1 MQIQQQSGF
10 IELSETM
17 QHFVSQIADGH
28 TKMASLIN
36 RDGMQTRQQIHQSEM
51 RVKNSIN
58 AVHVEADVEAKRN
71 RLLQSLKFDSMN
83 VRRTDIKAANEATY
97 LSFFKSLEFEIEPT
111 SGSAATIWADFVD
124 WLQSDDQT
132 FWIQGKPGAGKS
144 TLVKFLL
151 QHESTPKALNKW
163 THNPLIVSHFFWK
176 PGSVLQRNFKGLLC
190 SLSHQLLFSEPSL
203 IDHILSEFKS
213 FKDSDSIGDW
223 EISHLMAIFKS
234 LLAHYNRPIFF
245 LIDGVDEALEI
256 EEILKF
262 LASSITSRNTKWCI
276 SSRGEEIFRQAFS
289 KYKGFKLNEYTRDDM
304 LRFSQKEIQY
314 ALSNVQGYENIYTE
328 HFLQRLQHSLVDK
341 AEGVYLWLVLALE
354 SIKRGL
360 RNNDREDVILSRL
373 RKLPA
378 GLEELYADMWGRLGE
393 DQDIYQ
399 KEAAHYF
406 NLLITLR
413 ALTEDYN
420 QIYKD
425 GPLLEWPLTPFQIML
440 AQDDVLQSAFL
451 DESYELQVSELWKK
465 CFDMTKTISIKTAG
479 LLVIQRERESE
490 NTRLD
495 LQIGKKYALLS
506 RCTADKVDFIHR
518 SLFDFLTNTEA
529 GKDILAQAP
538 LDLVSVQLATTVL
551 CQLRLMKSTDETLY
565 KRNRLL
571 RRGGSLHFLRWLL
584 KQTQKNNNFSKEK
597 VFNTLLPAYESL
609 FKAGLIPWDKRQMG
623 CPRPCFDTLI
633 LSDPLF
639 QPFIKE
645 RLKRRGP
652 SYATRVLREYLC
664 IGEVGFDPLHDLGVN
679 IAEFFHDLGADI
691 NSADICFYEPPVS
704 VGQFAG
710 CLTYESALSEFVKL
724 LYSTDTARSGYY
736 EPLRSLL
743 AFLERSP
750 NLNTRTSCLLWS
762 AIDPIDRDNDWNL
775 RQLLSALSAEENKHS
790 RISQDHVVVITEA
803 NLKYLVGQFLKT
815 YSSNNSATNALLA
828 RALQLAQREGSK
840 PYIKARFI
848 IVMQKT
854 NVVSQ
859 TRSVTCYRFVD
870 EDVDVFAEHG
880 KYRAYSPGLEET
892 FPILRMKL
900 EKAHEYIKVCE
911 KVDVSALS
919 ALLDQKLGACFRES

>member
-1 MQIQQQSGF
+1 
-10 IELSETM
+10 M

-71 RLLQSLKFDSMN
+71 RLLQSLKFESMN
-83 VRRTDIKAANEATY
+83 VRRTDIKTANEATY
-97 LSFFKSLEFEIEPT
+97 LSFFKSLEFEKKPT
-111 SGSAATIWADFVD
+111 SGSAATVWADFVN
-124 WLQSDDQT
+124 WLQSDEQT

-151 QHESTPKALNKW
+151 QHNNTLKALNKW
-163 THNPLIVSHFFWK
+163 NHNPLIVSHFFWK
-176 PGSVLQRNFKGLLC
+176 PGSILQRNFRGLLC
-190 SLSHQLLFSEPSL
+190 SLSHQLLSSEPSL
-203 IDHILSEFKS
+203 IDQVLSEFKS
-213 FKDSDSIGDW
+213 SKESDSIGDW

-234 LLAHYNRPIFF
+234 LLTHYNRPIFF

-276 SSRGEEIFRQAFS
+276 SSRGEEIFQQAFS
-289 KYKGFKLNEYTRDDM
+289 KYKGFQLNEYTRDDM
-304 LRFSQKEIQY
+304 LSFSQKEIQH
-314 ALSNVQGYENIYTE
+314 ALSNVQGYENIYTDY
-328 HFLQRLQHSLVDK
+328 FLQRLQYSLVDK

-360 RNNDREDVILSRL
+360 RNNDREGVILPRL
-373 RKLPA
+373 IKPPT

-393 DQDIYQ
+393 DQAIYQ

-440 AQDDVLQSAFL
+440 AQDDVLQNAFL
-451 DESYELQVSELWKK
+451 DESYELQVSELWKA
-465 CFDMTKTISIKTAG
+465 CFDMAKTISIKTAG
-479 LLVIQRERESE
+479 LLVTQRELE
-490 NTRLD
+490 NIWPGF
-495 LQIGKKYALLS
+495 QIRKEYALLS

-518 SLFDFLTNTEA
+518 SLFDFLTDTEA

-551 CQLRLMKSTDETLY
+551 CHLRLMESTDWKLFEGN
-565 KRNRLL
+565 KLL
-571 RRGGSLHFLRWLL
+571 HEGGSLHFLRWLL
-584 KQTQKNNNFSKEK
+584 KQTQKNNSFSKER

-609 FKAGLIPWDKRQMG
+609 FKAGLLPWDKRPMG

-633 LSDPLF
+633 LSDPVF

-645 RLKRRGP
+645 RLKRRGA

-664 IGEVGFDPLHDLGVN
+664 IGEIGFDPPYDLGVN

-724 LYSTDTARSGYY
+724 LYSRDTVRPGYY
-736 EPLRSLL
+736 EPLRSLV
-743 AFLERSP
+743 AFLESSP
-750 NLNTRTSCLLWS
+750 NLNTRTSCLMRS
-762 AIDPIDRDNDWNL
+762 ANGPLNIEQDWNL
-775 RQLLSALSAEENKHS
+775 RQLLSTLTGEENENSGIFNNHE
-790 RISQDHVVVITEA
+790 IVITEA
-803 NLKYLVGQFLKT
+803 NLKYLIEHFLST
-815 YSSNNSATNALLA
+815 FSSNNSATNALLA

-848 IVMQKT
+848 IVMQKA

-870 EDVDVFAEHG
+870 EDVDIFAKHG
-880 KYRAYSPGLEET
+880 KYRAYPRSLEET
-892 FPILRMKL
+892 SPNLVIVGGKAYEYL
-900 EKAHEYIKVCE
+900 EVCE
-911 KVDVSALS
+911 KVDIAALS
-919 ALLDQKLGACFRES
+919 VLLDQKLGACFRES